1 MTAAGRS
8 PLEPLLETWEDPSV
22 APGEQ
27 TDAYL
32 TLTSRM
38 TGQEGKEVITE
49 IEKNLPRLYTVLKA
63 HISSQNSELSSA
75 ALQALGFCLY
85 NPKITSGLSEAN
97 IQELLLTLNGI
108 IKSSDKNVCTRAL
121 WVISK
126 QTFPTELV
134 SKMVSSIID
143 SLEVI
148 LSKGEVH
155 SAVVDF
161 EALNVIIRL
170 IEQTPVQMGEESVR
184 WAKLVIPLVV
194 HSAQKVHL
202 RGATALEMGMPL
214 LLQKQ
219 QEIALIT
226 EHLMT
231 TKLISELQKLFM
243 NKNETYVLK
252 LWPLFVKL
260 LGKTLHR
267 SGSFINSLLQ
277 LEELGFRSG
286 TPMIKKIAF
295 IAWKSLIDNFALN
308 PDILCSAKRLKLL
321 MQPLSS
327 IHVRTETLALTK
339 LEVWWY
345 LLMRLGPQL
354 PGNFEQVCVPL
365 IQSTISVDSIA
376 SPQGSSSRGSTSPG
390 LSPLTPGHKGASYP
404 ATPRMNQSSNIGG
417 MASIPSIQLLGLEM
431 MLHFLL
437 GPEVLNFAKQ
447 HKLVLSL
454 EPLEHPLISS
464 PSFFSKHANVLI
476 TAVHDSFVAVGRD
489 ASDAVVSAIWKEL
502 ISLVKSVTESG
513 NKKERSGSEV
523 LTLLLKSL
531 ENIVKSEVFP
541 VSKTLVL
548 MEITVKGLPQKVLG
562 SPAYQV
568 ANMDILNGTPALFL
582 IQLIFNNNLLECGV
596 ADEKFFLNLETLV
609 GCVLSGPTS
618 PLAFS
623 DSVLSVINQNA
634 KQLANKEHL
643 WRMWSIIVTPL
654 TDRIH
659 QTNEVNQ
666 GDALE
671 HNFSAIYGALTLPIN
686 HVFSAQ
692 TFPMATMKTLLKT
705 WSELYRAFACCAAL
719 VATAEENLC
728 CEELCSKILCSVED
742 ETLLD
747 LLFLDRISQIIIVMV
762 DCIDFSPYNI
772 KYQPKI
778 KSPQRS
784 SDWSRKKK
792 EPLGKLASLFKLI
805 VRVIHSFH
813 TLTFK
818 ETYSDTL
825 LTIGNSVIS
834 MLSSIFGHISLPS
847 MIREIFATFTR
858 PLALLYENAKLD
870 EVPKVYNSLNNKL
883 EKLLGEIIAC
893 LQYNYPGAYD
903 SELLGQLSPLL
914 CIVFLHKNKQI
925 RKQSALLWNATFAKA
940 TALVYPEELKP
951 ILRQA
956 KQKILLL
963 LPGLENVEMMDE
975 SSGPYS
981 DATENSQLNVKISG
995 MERKSSGKRDSFL
1008 TQTKDKKE
1016 NMKLST
1022 KLKVGSS
1029 SPKLKS
1035 GNKLLEEEKSTDFVF
1050 IPPQGKEGKARILTE
1065 HQKEVLKT
1073 KRCDIPALY
1082 NNLDV
1087 SQDTLFSAQFS
1098 QEESMESLTLTEKPK
1113 EDAKIIKEEQME
1125 SAIFISQ
1132 DAMENCGVDEHP
1144 GKASLPNDSGSVAE
1158 TNSETLSAG
1167 IDATKNMLISSKIMS
1182 AEYSSG
1188 TETSLV
1194 VSNSSVSN
1202 ATVSGTPSQ
1211 PTSRRQTFITLEK
1224 YDGSEN
1230 RPFSPSPLNSMSS
1243 TVTVRNNQ
1251 ENTAKTDM
1259 LPKARKREVT
1269 HSKSDS
1275 EKLVNGGKK
1284 SGRRWSKVEQSTN
1297 KKSKPS
1303 LRSEQEEHALENN
1316 PPDLLSQTECLSKHD
1331 HPSGATLEHE
1341 DKNPKP
1347 TVENASLEDSA
1358 TEEKNV
1364 SINTES
1370 KENTPPVT
1378 APADQIVNEE
1388 SQSVVAPN
1396 PKILRRSSRRRPEMV
1411 ESSND
1416 SQDKDNGQPKKER
1429 RKEEEKTVAKSP
1441 LHIKDDK
1448 LPKQKLSAESSLQ
1461 ENVTEKGNSLH
1472 EKTLEESSANAE
1484 IDQNKRKPDHENINS
1499 EGGST
1504 QDNVDKSSEKPLRG
1518 RTRYQTRRAS
1528 QGLLSELSEPDS
1540 SESKE
1545 EVSRKKRSG
1554 KWKNKSSDSVDIEEQ
1569 EDKMVE
1575 EECIKTAHEI
1585 HDGQAVP
1592 EAHVDAV
1599 AQICEESANR
1609 VILQESAG
1617 SSDSLQVTDTPVAGE
1632 DTSKTSKCVDNSFA
1646 SPPVPESNLRTRNAT
1661 KRLYKRDTDSSLGE
1675 CSKMETADISVPSEK
1690 WAQAVE
1696 CQHKRSRRVRRS
1708 KSCDCCGEKSQS
1720 QEKSF
1725 TGLKNTESFAIKSM
1739 ETKTTQMQAPEAT
1752 PATCEANEHAKTKLA
1767 DEHPS
1772 MNFHVGLEENGA
1784 AGDLVKSETGLAED
1798 RKKVPSEIGNT
1809 KEKSHD
1815 TDSSEIVS
1823 EIQEPSNE
1831 KFTAEDPCLCDSKD
1845 ISQISS
1851 LDNKVESPDAVLKRE
1866 SDIGDVGKACKVI
1879 TGSSS
1884 EGGEAMELDGGNDS
1898 LGAAFSEKSAH
1909 MDIPVDVA
1917 AEEDNKKDEFEAVT
1931 AEVNAEGAATEGFN
1945 SALSLCDHATPV
1957 SKSVESEHSARVDL
1971 EDGVQFDSARADLED
1986 GVQSG
1991 STRADL
1997 EDGVQSD
2004 STRADLE
2011 DGVQSDS
2018 TRADPEIGVQSDS
2031 TKADLEDGVQSGCAR
2046 ADLEDGVQS
2055 GSTRADLEDGVQS
2068 DSTRVDLEHGVQS
2081 DSTRVD
2087 LEHGVQSDCGSCEEM
2102 NTETESSKAAVVA
2115 QLKMEVGD
2123 TGEEDRG
2130 MIVSTSVSEET
2141 PGGRRG
2147 VKTESFVCDTLEMS
2161 SEEGTVCYKTE
2172 TNIELKLDE
2181 TKLSDNQNVVDNNVL
2196 QEVCLTSEKVEELPQ
2211 SLTSEVTSELV
2222 AESSNASPEKLR
2234 ELDPSLGSAN
2244 ESPSGMQA
2252 RCVWSPLASPS
2263 TSILKRGLK
2272 RAHED
2277 EISSPVN
2284 KVRRVSFADPI
2295 YQAGLA
2301 DDIDRRCSVVR
2312 SHSSNSSPII
2322 KSVKT
2327 SPTSHSKHNT
2337 TSAKGFLSPGSQSS
2351 KFKSSKK
2358 CLIAEMAKESMLSPT
2373 TESVYPALVN
2383 CAASVDII
2391 LPQITSNMWARGLGQ
2406 LIRAKNIKTIG
2417 DLSTLTAS
2425 EIKTLPIRSPKVFNV
2440 KKALR
2445 VYHEQQ
2451 MKSRGLEEIPVF
2463 DISEKAVNG
2472 VESKPLSADEEKL
2485 ASDLIDPV
2493 TVDTPLSKNLVAQI
2507 SALALQLDSEDL
2519 YSYSGSQLFEMHEK
2533 LGTMANSIIR
2543 NLQSRWRS
2551 PVHENS

>member
-1 MTAAGRS
+1 MTAPGRS

-22 APGEQ
+22 SPGEQ

-38 TGQEGKEVITE
+38 TGEEGKEVIAE

-85 NPKITSGLSEAN
+85 NPRITSGLSEAN
-97 IQELLLTLNGI
+97 IQELLSTLNGI

-148 LSKGEVH
+148 LSKGEIH

-170 IEQTPVQMGEESVR
+170 IEQAPVQMGEESVR
-184 WAKLVIPLVV
+184 WARLVIPLVV

-308 PDILCSAKRLKLL
+308 PGTGFVYSWLSWNFIDQAGLELTEKHLPLPQIKDILCSAKRLKLL

-354 PGNFEQVCVPL
+354 PANFEQVCVPL

-390 LSPLTPGHKGASYP
+390 LSPLTPGHKGASPYG
-404 ATPRMNQSSNIGG
+404 TPRVTLSSNIGG
-417 MASIPSIQLLGLEM
+417 MAAIPSIQLLGLEM

-437 GPEVLNFAKQ
+437 GPEV
-447 HKLVLSL
+447 
-454 EPLEHPLISS
+454 PLEHPLISS
-464 PSFFSKHANVLI
+464 PSFFSKYAHTLI

-489 ASDAVVSAIWKEL
+489 ASGAGITDSTKHGYGFFVKVDAVVSAIWKEL

-513 NKKERSGSEV
+513 NRKERSGSEV

-562 SPAYQV
+562 SPAYQ
-568 ANMDILNGTPALFL
+568 GTPALFL
-582 IQLIFNNNLLECGV
+582 IQLIFNNNFLECGV
-596 ADEKFFLNLETLV
+596 EDEKFFLNLETLV
-609 GCVLSGPTS
+609 GSALSGPTS

-623 DSVLSVINQNA
+623 DSVLTMISQNA

-643 WRMWSIIVTPL
+643 WRMWSMIVTPL
-654 TDRIH
+654 TDVIH

-686 HVFSAQ
+686 SIFSAQ
-692 TFPMATMKTLLKT
+692 TFPMGTMKTLLKT
-705 WSELYRAFACCAAL
+705 WSELYRAFSRCSAL

-728 CEELCSKILCSVED
+728 CEELSSKIMCSLED
-742 ETLLD
+742 EALSD
-747 LLFLDRISQIIIVMV
+747 LLFLDRISHIIIVMV
-762 DCIDFSPYNI
+762 DCIDFSPYNM

-805 VRVIHSFH
+805 VKVIDSFH
-813 TLTFK
+813 TLSLK

-825 LTIGNSVIS
+825 LAVGNSIIS
-834 MLSSIFGHISLPS
+834 MLANVFGHISLPS

-858 PLALLYENAKLD
+858 PLALLYENSKLD
-870 EVPKVYNSLNNKL
+870 EVPKVYTCLNSKL
-883 EKLLGEIIAC
+883 EKLLGEIVAC
-893 LQYNYPGAYD
+893 LQFSYLGAYD

-914 CIVFLHKNKQI
+914 CIIFLHKNKQI
-925 RKQSALLWNATFAKA
+925 RKQSAVLWNATFAKA
-940 TALVYPEELKP
+940 TALVYPEELKEIVYGIENPWKKTRP

-956 KQKILLL
+956 KQKIMLL

-975 SSGPYS
+975 SIGPYS
-981 DATENSQLNVKISG
+981 DAEQTENSQINVKISG
-995 MERKSSGKRDSFL
+995 MERKSSGKRDSIL
-1008 TQTKDKKE
+1008 AHTKDKKE
-1016 NMKLST
+1016 NVKLSA
-1022 KLKVGSS
+1022 KLKLESS
-1029 SPKLKS
+1029 ASKIKS
-1035 GNKLLEEEKSTDFVF
+1035 GKLLEEEKSTDFVF
-1050 IPPQGKEGKARILTE
+1050 IPPEGKETKARILTE

-1082 NNLDV
+1082 NNLDA

-1098 QEESMESLTLTEKPK
+1098 QEESMESPTLTEKPK
-1113 EDAKIIKEEQME
+1113 EEAKMIKEEQTE
-1125 SAIFISQ
+1125 SAIFIPQ
-1132 DAMENCGVDEHP
+1132 DAPENSGIDEHP
-1144 GKASLPNDSGSVAE
+1144 EKASLPNYGGSVAE
-1158 TNSETLSAG
+1158 TNPEMLSSGFDAKKET
-1167 IDATKNMLISSKIMS
+1167 LISSKIMS
-1182 AEYSSG
+1182 AECSS
-1188 TETSLV
+1188 V
-1194 VSNSSVSN
+1194 VSSSSVSN
-1202 ATVSGTPSQ
+1202 ATFSGTPPQ

-1224 YDGSEN
+1224 FDGSET
-1230 RPFSPSPLNSMSS
+1230 RPFSPSPLNNLSS

-1251 ENTAKTDM
+1251 DNTTKTDTP
-1259 LPKARKREVT
+1259 PKARKREVT
-1269 HSKSDS
+1269 HSKPDS
-1275 EKLVNGGKK
+1275 EQLTNAGKK
-1284 SGRRWSKVEQSTN
+1284 SSRRWSKAEQSVN

-1303 LRSEQEEHALENN
+1303 LTSEQEEHPLENN
-1316 PPDLLSQTECLSKHD
+1316 APDLLSPTECMSEKHD
-1331 HPSGATLEHE
+1331 HPSEATLEHE
-1341 DKNPKP
+1341 DRAPKP
-1347 TVENASLEDSA
+1347 AVENASLEDSM
-1358 TEEKNV
+1358 TEEKSV
-1364 SINTES
+1364 GINTES
-1370 KENTPPVT
+1370 KANANSAVASTER
-1378 APADQIVNEE
+1378 IVNDE
-1388 SQSVVAPN
+1388 SQAAAAPN
-1396 PKILRRSSRRRPEMV
+1396 PKTLRRSSRRRSEV
-1411 ESSND
+1411 GESCSD
-1416 SQDKDNGQPKKER
+1416 SQDRESGQQKKER
-1429 RKEEEKTVAKSP
+1429 RKEEDKISKSL

-1448 LPKQKLSAESSLQ
+1448 LTKPKLTAEPPIQ
-1461 ENVTEKGNSLH
+1461 ENLTEKGNSLC
-1472 EKTLEESSANAE
+1472 ERTLGESGANAE
-1484 IDQNKRKPDHENINS
+1484 IDQNRRKPELENVSS
-1499 EGGST
+1499 EGGGTLDSI
-1504 QDNVDKSSEKPLRG
+1504 DKSSEKPLRG

-1528 QGLLSELSEPDS
+1528 QGLISGVENSESDS
-1540 SESKE
+1540 SEAKE

-1569 EDKMVE
+1569 EEKMVE
-1575 EECIKTAHEI
+1575 EEVMKTANQT

-1592 EAHVDAV
+1592 DVDIHAV
-1599 AQICEESANR
+1599 AQVCEKSTNNNR
-1609 VILQESAG
+1609 VILQDSSGSA
-1617 SSDSLQVTDTPVAGE
+1617 DSLQIPLTGE
-1632 DTSKTSKCVDNSFA
+1632 DKSKTSKCVDS
-1646 SPPVPESNLRTRNAT
+1646 SLVSLPMPESNLRTRNAS
-1661 KRLYKRDTDSSLGE
+1661 KRLYKRDADSSVGA
-1675 CSKMETADISVPSEK
+1675 SDISGSPEK
-1690 WAQAVE
+1690 CTQVVE

-1725 TGLKNTESFAIKSM
+1725 IGLKNTDSYATKSM
-1739 ETKTTQMQAPEAT
+1739 ETKKTDTQVPETAPE
-1752 PATCEANEHAKTKLA
+1752 PPKANEHAETKLVS
-1767 DEHPS
+1767 EQPIV
-1772 MNFHVGLEENGA
+1772 NFHLGLKDETSTTGNLIKSEAELEENSKNS
-1784 AGDLVKSETGLAED
+1784 L
-1798 RKKVPSEIGNT
+1798 PSEIVNM
-1809 KEKSHD
+1809 KEKTDD
-1815 TDSSEIVS
+1815 TDGSTAVC
-1823 EIQEPSNE
+1823 EIQEPCNE
-1831 KFTAEDPCLCDSKD
+1831 KYSAAEDPCFSDCRDSSQKYPSDNRVDCPEAILKRDLD
-1845 ISQISS
+1845 IS
-1851 LDNKVESPDAVLKRE
+1851 N
-1866 SDIGDVGKACKVI
+1866 VGKACKV
-1879 TGSSS
+1879 TAGSSL
-1884 EGGEAMELDGGNDS
+1884 EGVETMELNVKNDTC
-1898 LGAAFSEKSAH
+1898 GAADSEKKSTQ
-1909 MDIPVDVA
+1909 MDVSVDVVK
-1917 AEEDNKKDEFEAVT
+1917 EEDNKDECEAVT
-1931 AEVNAEGAATEGFN
+1931 TENAERGATEDFD
-1945 SALSLCDHATPV
+1945 SSMSLSDTTTPV
-1957 SKSVESEHSARVDL
+1957 SKD
-1971 EDGVQFDSARADLED
+1971 
-1986 GVQSG
+1986 VQSEQPAQ
-1991 STRADL
+1991 SEL
-1997 EDGVQSD
+1997 EGNSNESD
-2004 STRADLE
+2004 SGL
-2011 DGVQSDS
+2011 
-2018 TRADPEIGVQSDS
+2018 
-2031 TKADLEDGVQSGCAR
+2031 
-2046 ADLEDGVQS
+2046 
-2055 GSTRADLEDGVQS
+2055 
-2068 DSTRVDLEHGVQS
+2068 
-2081 DSTRVD
+2081 
-2087 LEHGVQSDCGSCEEM
+2087 CEEM
-2102 NTETESSKAAVVA
+2102 NNEMESYKTRMNTEIDSARVKD
-2115 QLKMEVGD
+2115 MD
-2123 TGEEDRG
+2123 
-2130 MIVSTSVSEET
+2130 MIVSTSKSEEALV
-2141 PGGRRG
+2141 GRLD
-2147 VKTESFVCDTLEMS
+2147 VNTESFASGIEMS
-2161 SEEGTVCYKTE
+2161 SGEGTVNSKTE
-2172 TNIELKLDE
+2172 TNIELNKLDE
-2181 TKLSDNQNVVDNNVL
+2181 AKLSGNKTAVGNDTV
-2196 QEVCLTSEKVEELPQ
+2196 QEVCSTSEKVEELPQ
-2211 SLTSEVTSELV
+2211 SLIPEVASELG
-2222 AESSNASPEKLR
+2222 AESSNASPEKL
-2234 ELDPSLGSAN
+2234 ELDPSFGSAS

-2272 RAHED
+2272 RSQED
-2277 EISSPVN
+2277 EISPVN

-2301 DDIDRRCSVVR
+2301 DDIDRRCSVAR

-2322 KSVKT
+2322 KSVKA
-2327 SPTSHSKHNT
+2327 SPTSHSKIT
-2337 TSAKGFLSPGSQSS
+2337 
-2351 KFKSSKK
+2351 
-2358 CLIAEMAKESMLSPT
+2358 EMAQESMLSP

-2451 MKSRGLEEIPVF
+2451 MKSRGLEEIPIF

-2472 VESKPLSADEEKL
+2472 VESKALSTDEERF

-2493 TVDTPLSKNLVAQI
+2493 TLDTPLSKNLVAQI

-2533 LGTMANSIIR
+2533 LGAMANSIIR
-2543 NLQSRWRS
+2543 NLQARWRS
-2551 PVHENS
+2551 TAQENS

>member
-1 MTAAGRS
+1 MTAAERS
-8 PLEPLLETWEDPSV
+8 PLEPLLETWEDPAAS
-22 APGEQ
+22 PGEH

-38 TGQEGKEVITE
+38 TGEKGKEVITE

-63 HISSQNSELSSA
+63 HISSQNAELSSA

-85 NPKITSGLSEAN
+85 NPKVTSGLSEAN

-108 IKSSDKNVCTRAL
+108 IKNSDKNVCTRAL

-126 QTFPTELV
+126 QTFPAELI

-148 LSKGEVH
+148 LSKGENH

-170 IEQTPVQMGEESVR
+170 IEQAPIQMGEESVR

-202 RGATALEMGMPL
+202 RGATVLEMGMPL

-219 QEIALIT
+219 QEIAMIA
-226 EHLMT
+226 EHLMS

-243 NKNETYVLK
+243 SKNETYVLK

-260 LGKTLHR
+260 LGKNLHR

-354 PGNFEQVCVPL
+354 PANFEQVCVPL

-376 SPQGSSSRGSTSPG
+376 SPQGSTSRGSTSPG
-390 LSPLTPGHKGASYP
+390 LSPLTPGHKGASPYGVP
-404 ATPRMNQSSNIGG
+404 ATPRVNMNSYTGG
-417 MASIPSIQLLGLEM
+417 MATIPSIQLLGLEM

-437 GPEVLNFAKQ
+437 GPEVLSFAKQ
-447 HKLVLSL
+447 NKLVLSL

-464 PSFFSKHANVLI
+464 PSFFSKHAHTLI

-513 NKKERSGSEV
+513 NRKERSGSEV
-523 LTLLLKSL
+523 LTLVLKSL
-531 ENIVKSEVFP
+531 ESIVNSEVFP

-562 SPAYQV
+562 SPAYQ
-568 ANMDILNGTPALFL
+568 GTPALFL
-582 IQLIFNNNLLECGV
+582 IQLIFNNSLLECGV

-623 DSVLSVINQNA
+623 DSVLTVINQNA
-634 KQLANKEHL
+634 KQLSNKEHL

-654 TDRIH
+654 TDVIH
-659 QTNEVNQ
+659 RTNEVNQ

-671 HNFSAIYGALTLPIN
+671 HNFSAIYGALTLPVN
-686 HVFSAQ
+686 HIFSAQ

-705 WSELYRAFACCAAL
+705 WSELYRAFARCAAL

-728 CEELCSKILCSVED
+728 CEELSSKIMCNLED
-742 ETLLD
+742 ESLSD
-747 LLFLDRISQIIIVMV
+747 LLFLDRICHIIIVMV

-792 EPLGKLASLFKLI
+792 EPLGKLTSLFKLI
-805 VRVIHSFH
+805 VRVINSFH
-813 TLTFK
+813 TLSLK
-818 ETYSDTL
+818 ETHSDTL
-825 LTIGNSVIS
+825 LAIGNSIIS
-834 MLSSIFGHISLPS
+834 MLSNIFGHISLPS
-847 MIREIFATFTR
+847 MIREIFSIFTR
-858 PLALLYENAKLD
+858 PLALLYENSKLD
-870 EVPKVYNSLNNKL
+870 EVPKVYNSLNHKL
-883 EKLLGEIIAC
+883 EKLLGEIVAC
-893 LQYNYPGAYD
+893 LQLNYPGSYD

-925 RKQSALLWNATFAKA
+925 RKQSAMLWNATFAKA

-963 LPGLENVEMMDE
+963 LPGLESVEMMDE

-995 MERKSSGKRDSFL
+995 MERKSSGKRDSIL
-1008 TQTKDKKE
+1008 AHTKDKKE
-1016 NMKLST
+1016 NVKLSA
-1022 KLKVGSS
+1022 KLKLESS
-1029 SPKLKS
+1029 SPKIKS
-1035 GNKLLEEEKSTDFVF
+1035 GKLLEEEKSTDFVF
-1050 IPPQGKEGKARILTE
+1050 IPPEGKEAKARILTE

-1113 EDAKIIKEEQME
+1113 EDAKIIKEEKME
-1125 SAIFISQ
+1125 NAIFINQ
-1132 DAMENCGVDEHP
+1132 DAPENCGMDKHSK
-1144 GKASLPNDSGSVAE
+1144 KASLPNDYGSVAE
-1158 TNSETLSAG
+1158 TNPEALNTG
-1167 IDATKNMLISSKIMS
+1167 FDARKDMLISSKMS
-1182 AEYSSG
+1182 TECSSS
-1188 TETSLV
+1188 TETSLP
-1194 VSNSSVSN
+1194 VSSSSASN
-1202 ATVSGTPSQ
+1202 ATVSGTSPQ

-1224 YDGSEN
+1224 FDGSEN
-1230 RPFSPSPLNSMSS
+1230 RPFSPSPLNNMSS

-1251 ENTAKTDM
+1251 ENTTKTD
-1259 LPKARKREVT
+1259 LPPKARKREVT
-1269 HSKSDS
+1269 NSKSDS

-1284 SGRRWSKVEQSTN
+1284 SGRRWNKAEQSVN

-1303 LRSEQEEHALENN
+1303 LRSDQEEHSLENS
-1316 PPDLLSQTECLSKHD
+1316 PTDLLSQAEHVSENYEQ
-1331 HPSGATLEHE
+1331 PSEITPEHE
-1341 DKNPKP
+1341 DRDSKP
-1347 TVENASLEDSA
+1347 TVESASLEDST
-1358 TEEKNV
+1358 TEEKNIG
-1364 SINTES
+1364 INMES
-1370 KENTPPVT
+1370 KENTLPV
-1378 APADQIVNEE
+1378 AAAAAHQIVSEDN
-1388 SQSVVAPN
+1388 QAAVAPN
-1396 PKILRRSSRRRPEMV
+1396 LKTLRRSSRRRSEVV
-1411 ESSND
+1411 ESFTD
-1416 SQDKDNGQPKKER
+1416 SQDKENGQQKKDR
-1429 RKEEEKTVAKSP
+1429 RKEEEKPVSKSL

-1448 LPKQKLSAESSLQ
+1448 LPKQKVIAETSVQ
-1461 ENVTEKGNSLH
+1461 ENLTENSLH
-1472 EKTLEESSANAE
+1472 EKMLGEPTGNTE
-1484 IDQNKRKPDHENINS
+1484 IDQKKRKPDLENVSS

-1504 QDNVDKSSEKPLRG
+1504 QDNISKSSEKPLRG

-1528 QGLLSELSEPDS
+1528 RGLISSVENSESDS
-1540 SESKE
+1540 SEAKE
-1545 EVSRKKRSG
+1545 EVSKKKRSG
-1554 KWKNKSSDSVDIEEQ
+1554 KWKNKSNDSVDIEEQ
-1569 EDKMVE
+1569 EKLVE
-1575 EECIKTAHEI
+1575 DECIKTASQT
-1585 HDGQAVP
+1585 HDGQPVP
-1592 EAHVDAV
+1592 EVDTDAMT
-1599 AQICEESANR
+1599 QICEKSTNDNR
-1609 VILQESAG
+1609 VILQDSG
-1617 SSDSLQVTDTPVAGE
+1617 SSDSLQVSDMPVTGE
-1632 DTSKTSKCVDNSFA
+1632 DKSKTSKCVDSSF
-1646 SPPVPESNLRTRNAT
+1646 SSLPVPETNLRTRNAS
-1661 KRLYKRDTDSSLGE
+1661 KRLHKRDADSNVRE
-1675 CSKMETADISVPSEK
+1675 CLKTGTPDISVSPEK
-1690 WAQAVE
+1690 CSQGVE

-1708 KSCDCCGEKSQS
+1708 KSCDCCGGKSL
-1720 QEKSF
+1720 ERSF
-1725 TGLKNTESFAIKSM
+1725 TGIKNTENSAINTT
-1739 ETKTTQMQAPEAT
+1739 ETNKTDMQAPET
-1752 PATCEANEHAKTKLA
+1752 VSETCEASEHAEPKLV
-1767 DEHPS
+1767 DVQPIV
-1772 MNFHVGLEENGA
+1772 NFHLGLKEENDATDDLIKCETELEEESQNS
-1784 AGDLVKSETGLAED
+1784 L
-1798 RKKVPSEIGNT
+1798 PSEVVNM
-1809 KEKSHD
+1809 KETYD
-1815 TDSSEIVS
+1815 AVTSEAVS
-1823 EIQEPSNE
+1823 KIQEPCNE
-1831 KFTAEDPCLCDSKD
+1831 KYSAAEEPCLGDSKD
-1845 ISQISS
+1845 ISQKY
-1851 LDNKVESPDAVLKRE
+1851 LVDNKVEGPESVLKRE
-1866 SDIGDVGKACKVI
+1866 SDISDVGRVCKV
-1879 TGSSS
+1879 TPGSSPERVES
-1884 EGGEAMELDGGNDS
+1884 MELDVGNDTFGDAIS
-1898 LGAAFSEKSAH
+1898 EEKSTQ
-1909 MDIPVDVA
+1909 MDISVDVST
-1917 AEEDNKKDEFEAVT
+1917 EEDNKKDEFEAVT
-1931 AEVNAEGAATEGFN
+1931 SEVNAERLATEDSN
-1945 SALSLCDHATPV
+1945 SGMGHPDNTIFV
-1957 SKSVESEHSARVDL
+1957 SKNVQTEHPASGELEGNGNESDSESCEELNKDMESDRAGIVAQVKT
-1971 EDGVQFDSARADLED
+1971 EIDSAREKDRDMIA
-1986 GVQSG
+1986 
-1991 STRADL
+1991 STSKSEEAPIRRQDVNT
-1997 EDGVQSD
+1997 ENFVSD
-2004 STRADLE
+2004 T
-2011 DGVQSDS
+2011 V
-2018 TRADPEIGVQSDS
+2018 
-2031 TKADLEDGVQSGCAR
+2031 
-2046 ADLEDGVQS
+2046 
-2055 GSTRADLEDGVQS
+2055 
-2068 DSTRVDLEHGVQS
+2068 
-2081 DSTRVD
+2081 
-2087 LEHGVQSDCGSCEEM
+2087 EM
-2102 NTETESSKAAVVA
+2102 N
-2115 QLKMEVGD
+2115 M
-2123 TGEEDRG
+2123 
-2130 MIVSTSVSEET
+2130 
-2141 PGGRRG
+2141 
-2147 VKTESFVCDTLEMS
+2147 
-2161 SEEGTVCYKTE
+2161 EEGTVDYKTE
-2172 TNIELKLDE
+2172 ANIGFE
-2181 TKLSDNQNVVDNNVL
+2181 TKCGSQTAVGNDAL
-2196 QEVCLTSEKVEELPQ
+2196 QEVCLPSEKAEELPQ
-2211 SLTSEVTSELV
+2211 SLIPEVASELV
-2222 AESSNASPEKLR
+2222 AESNNASPEKLR
-2234 ELDPSLGSAN
+2234 ELDSSFGSAN

-2272 RAHED
+2272 RSQEE

-2337 TSAKGFLSPGSQSS
+2337 TTTKGFLSPGSQSS

-2358 CLIAEMAKESMLSPT
+2358 CLITEMAKESMLSP

-2472 VESKPLSADEEKL
+2472 AESKTLSTDEERL

-2493 TVDTPLSKNLVAQI
+2493 TLDNPLSKNLVAQI

-2551 PVHENS
+2551 CP

>member
-22 APGEQ
+22 SPGEQ

-63 HISSQNSELSSA
+63 HISSQNAELSSA

-148 LSKGEVH
+148 LSKGEAH

-243 NKNETYVLK
+243 SKNETYVLK

-365 IQSTISVDSIA
+365 IQSTISVDSVA
-376 SPQGSSSRGSTSPG
+376 SPQGSSSRGSASPV

-634 KQLANKEHL
+634 KHLANKEHL

-705 WSELYRAFACCAAL
+705 WSELYRAFARCAAL

-742 ETLLD
+742 EILSD
-747 LLFLDRISQIIIVMV
+747 LLFLDRISQVINVMV

-813 TLTFK
+813 TLSIK

-834 MLSSIFGHISLPS
+834 MLSNIFGHISLPS

-858 PLALLYENAKLD
+858 PLALLYENSKLD

-1008 TQTKDKKE
+1008 AQTKDKKE

-1022 KLKVGSS
+1022 KLKVES

-1087 SQDTLFSAQFS
+1087 SQDTLFSQFS

-1132 DAMENCGVDEHP
+1132 DAMEHCGVDEHP
-1144 GKASLPNDSGSVAE
+1144 EKASLPDDSGSVAE

-1188 TETSLV
+1188 TESSLV

-1251 ENTAKTDM
+1251 ENTTKTDM

-1316 PPDLLSQTECLSKHD
+1316 PPDLLSQTECLSNHD

-1341 DKNPKP
+1341 DRNPKP
-1347 TVENASLEDSA
+1347 TVENASLEDST

-1364 SINTES
+1364 GINMES
-1370 KENTPPVT
+1370 KENTPPVA

-1388 SQSVVAPN
+1388 SQAVVAPN
-1396 PKILRRSSRRRPEMV
+1396 PKTLRRSSRRRPEIV

-1416 SQDKDNGQPKKER
+1416 SQDKDNGQQKKER

-1448 LPKQKLSAESSLQ
+1448 LPKQKLTAESSIQ
-1461 ENVTEKGNSLH
+1461 ENLTEKGNSLH
-1472 EKTLEESSANAE
+1472 EKTLEEPSANAE
-1484 IDQNKRKPDHENINS
+1484 IDQNKRKPDHENISS

-1504 QDNVDKSSEKPLRG
+1504 QDNVDRSSEKPLRG

-1528 QGLLSELSEPDS
+1528 QGLLSELSEPDT

-1569 EDKMVE
+1569 EEKMVE

-1599 AQICEESANR
+1599 AQICEESTNR

-1617 SSDSLQVTDTPVAGE
+1617 SSDSLQVTNTPVTGE
-1632 DTSKTSKCVDNSFA
+1632 DTSKTSRGVDNSFA

-1661 KRLYKRDTDSSLGE
+1661 KRLYKRDTDSSVGE

-1725 TGLKNTESFAIKSM
+1725 IGLKNTESCAIQSM
-1739 ETKTTQMQAPEAT
+1739 ETKTADMQAPEAT
-1752 PATCEANEHAKTKLA
+1752 PETGEANEHAETKLV
-1767 DEHPS
+1767 DEHAS
-1772 MNFHVGLEENGA
+1772 MNFHLGLKEENGA
-1784 AGDLVKSETGLAED
+1784 PGDLVKSETGLEED
-1798 RKKVPSEIGNT
+1798 RKKVVPSEIGNMN
-1809 KEKSHD
+1809 EKSQD
-1815 TDSSEIVS
+1815 TDSGEIVS

-1831 KFTAEDPCLCDSKD
+1831 KFTAEDPCLRDSKD
-1845 ISQISS
+1845 ISQRS
-1851 LDNKVESPDAVLKRE
+1851 LDNKVESPDTVLKRE

-1898 LGAAFSEKSAH
+1898 LGAAFSKKSTH
-1909 MDIPVDVA
+1909 VDIPVDVT

-1931 AEVNAEGAATEGFN
+1931 AEVNAKGAATEGFN

-1957 SKSVESEHSARVDL
+1957 SKNVESEHSARADL
-1971 EDGVQFDSARADLED
+1971 EDGVRSDSARADLED
-1986 GVQSG
+1986 GVRSDSARADLEDG
-1991 STRADL
+1991 VRSDSARADL

-2018 TRADPEIGVQSDS
+2018 TRADLEDGVQSDS
-2031 TKADLEDGVQSGCAR
+2031 ESADLEDGVRSDTAR
-2046 ADLEDGVQS
+2046 ADLEDGVRS
-2055 GSTRADLEDGVQS
+2055 DSARADLED
-2068 DSTRVDLEHGVQS
+2068 
-2081 DSTRVD
+2081 
-2087 LEHGVQSDCGSCEEM
+2087 GVQSDCGSCEEM

-2115 QLKMEVGD
+2115 QLKMEVDD
-2123 TGEEDRG
+2123 TGEEERG
-2130 MIVSTSVSEET
+2130 TIISTSTSEET
-2141 PGGRRG
+2141 PGGRLG

-2181 TKLSDNQNVVDNNVL
+2181 TKLSDNQNVVNNVL

-2211 SLTSEVTSELV
+2211 SLTSEVVSELV

-2327 SPTSHSKHNT
+2327 SPTSHSKIT
-2337 TSAKGFLSPGSQSS
+2337 
-2351 KFKSSKK
+2351 
-2358 CLIAEMAKESMLSPT
+2358 EMAKESMLSPT

-2472 VESKPLSADEEKL
+2472 VESKPLSTDEERL

>member
-8 PLEPLLETWEDPSV
+8 PLEPLLETWEDPS
-22 APGEQ
+22 ASPGEQ

-38 TGQEGKEVITE
+38 TGQEGKEVIAE

-97 IQELLLTLNGI
+97 IQQLLVTLNGI

-121 WVISK
+121 WVLSK
-126 QTFPTELV
+126 QTFPTEAI

-143 SLEVI
+143 SLELL
-148 LSKGEVH
+148 LSKGEIQ

-170 IEQTPVQMGEESVR
+170 IEQAPVQMGEESVR

-243 NKNETYVLK
+243 SKNETYVLK

-345 LLMRLGPQL
+345 LLIRLGPQL

-390 LSPLTPGHKGASYP
+390 LSPLTPGHKVP
-404 ATPRMNQSSNIGG
+404 ATPRMNPSSNIGG

-464 PSFFSKHANVLI
+464 PSFFSKHAHTLI
-476 TAVHDSFVAVGRD
+476 TAVHDSFVAVGKD

-513 NKKERSGSEV
+513 NRKERSGSEV

-548 MEITVKGLPQKVLG
+548 MEITVKELPQKVLG

-582 IQLIFNNNLLECGV
+582 IQLIFNNNILECGV

-654 TDRIH
+654 TDVIH

-686 HVFSAQ
+686 HIFSAQ

-705 WSELYRAFACCAAL
+705 WSELYRAFARCAAL

-728 CEELCSKILCSVED
+728 CEELSSKILCSVED
-742 ETLLD
+742 EVLSD

-762 DCIDFSPYNI
+762 DCIDFSPYNV

-784 SDWSRKKK
+784 SEWSRKKK

-805 VRVIHSFH
+805 VRLIHSFH
-813 TLTFK
+813 TLSFK

-825 LTIGNSVIS
+825 VNIVNSVIS
-834 MLSSIFGHISLPS
+834 MLSNIFGHISLPS

-858 PLALLYENAKLD
+858 PLALLYENSKLD
-870 EVPKVYNSLNNKL
+870 EVPKVYSSLNNKL
-883 EKLLGEIIAC
+883 EKLLGEIVAC
-893 LQYNYPGAYD
+893 LQHNYPGAYD

-914 CIVFLHKNKQI
+914 CIIFLHKNKQI
-925 RKQSALLWNATFAKA
+925 RKQSALLWNTTFAKA
-940 TALVYPEELKP
+940 TTLVYPEELKP
-951 ILRQA
+951 VLREA
-956 KQKILLL
+956 KQKVLLL

-975 SSGPYS
+975 CSGPYS

-1008 TQTKDKKE
+1008 AQTKDKKE
-1016 NMKLST
+1016 NTKLSA
-1022 KLKVGSS
+1022 KLKLESS
-1029 SPKLKS
+1029 SPKLRS
-1035 GNKLLEEEKSTDFVF
+1035 NKLLEEEKSTDFVF
-1050 IPPQGKEGKARILTE
+1050 IPPEEKEAKARILTE

-1098 QEESMESLTLTEKPK
+1098 QEESMESHTLTEKPK
-1113 EDAKIIKEEQME
+1113 EDARVIKEEQME
-1125 SAIFISQ
+1125 SAVFISQ
-1132 DAMENCGVDEHP
+1132 DAVENSGMDVHP
-1144 GKASLPNDSGSVAE
+1144 EKAYLPNDSCSVAG
-1158 TNSETLSAG
+1158 TNSEALGPDS
-1167 IDATKNMLISSKIMS
+1167 DATKNMLISSKIVS
-1182 AEYSSG
+1182 AECSSI
-1188 TETSLV
+1188 ESSLV
-1194 VSNSSVSN
+1194 VSSSSVSN
-1202 ATVSGTPSQ
+1202 ATVSGTPPQ
-1211 PTSRRQTFITLEK
+1211 PVSRRQTFITLEK
-1224 YDGSEN
+1224 FDGSEN
-1230 RPFSPSPLNSMSS
+1230 RPFSPSPLNNMSS

-1251 ENTAKTDM
+1251 ENTTKTDM
-1259 LPKARKREVT
+1259 PPKTRKREMT

-1284 SGRRWSKVEQSTN
+1284 SGRRGGKVEQLTN
-1297 KKSKPS
+1297 KTSKPS
-1303 LRSEQEEHALENN
+1303 VRSGQEEERVLENN
-1316 PPDLLSQTECLSKHD
+1316 PPDLLSQAECVSDNHN

-1341 DKNPKP
+1341 DRNSKP
-1347 TVENASLEDSA
+1347 AVENASLETS
-1358 TEEKNV
+1358 TEEKNIG
-1364 SINTES
+1364 INMGS
-1370 KENTPPVT
+1370 KENKLPVP
-1378 APADQIVNEE
+1378 APADQIVNEDN
-1388 SQSVVAPN
+1388 QTVVAPN
-1396 PKILRRSSRRRPEMV
+1396 PKTLRRSSRRRSEIV
-1411 ESSND
+1411 ESSTD
-1416 SQDKDNGQPKKER
+1416 SQDKDNIQQKKER
-1429 RKEEEKTVAKSP
+1429 RKEEEKTILKSP
-1441 LHIKDDK
+1441 LHTKDDK
-1448 LPKQKLSAESSLQ
+1448 LPKQKLTAESLTQ
-1461 ENVTEKGNSLH
+1461 ENLTEKGNGLH
-1472 EKTLEESSANAE
+1472 DKTLEEPIGNAE
-1484 IDQNKRKPDHENINS
+1484 ADQNKRKPNQENISS
-1499 EGGST
+1499 EGGGT
-1504 QDNVDKSSEKPLRG
+1504 QDSVDKSSEKPLRG

-1528 QGLLSELSEPDS
+1528 QGLLSSVENSESDS
-1540 SESKE
+1540 SEAKE

-1554 KWKNKSSDSVDIEEQ
+1554 KWKNKSSDSVDTEEQ
-1569 EDKMVE
+1569 EEKVVK
-1575 EECIKTAHEI
+1575 EECVKTADETHE
-1585 HDGQAVP
+1585 
-1592 EAHVDAV
+1592 VDSETA
-1599 AQICEESANR
+1599 AQVLEENTKR
-1609 VILQESAG
+1609 VILQESVG
-1617 SSDSLQVTDTPVAGE
+1617 SSDSLQVTD
-1632 DTSKTSKCVDNSFA
+1632 DTSKTSKCVDNSLA
-1646 SPPVPESNLRTRNAT
+1646 VTPVPESNLRTRNAV
-1661 KRLYKRDTDSSLGE
+1661 KRLHKRETDSSVGD
-1675 CSKMETADISVPSEK
+1675 CSKMETSDISVPSEK
-1690 WAQAVE
+1690 WSQAVE

-1708 KSCDCCGEKSQS
+1708 KGCDCCGEKSQY

-1725 TGLKNTESFAIKSM
+1725 IGLKNTESCALKST
-1739 ETKTTQMQAPEAT
+1739 ETKTTDAQVPETT
-1752 PATCEANEHAKTKLA
+1752 PETCEADELVETKLV

-1772 MNFHVGLEENGA
+1772 MSFHLGLKEENGTTS
-1784 AGDLVKSETGLAED
+1784 DLIRSETGLEED
-1798 RKKVPSEIGNT
+1798 RKNLPSEIV
-1809 KEKSHD
+1809 KENPHD
-1815 TDSSEIVS
+1815 RDSSETVY
-1823 EIQEPSNE
+1823 EIQKSCNE
-1831 KFTAEDPCLCDSKD
+1831 KFNAEDECLSDSKD
-1845 ISQISS
+1845 ISEKYSV
-1851 LDNKVESPDAVLKRE
+1851 DNKVESSEAILKRE
-1866 SDIGDVGKACKVI
+1866 FDVSDLGRVSKVI
-1879 TGSSS
+1879 AGSSS
-1884 EGGEAMELDGGNDS
+1884 EGVEAMELDVGNDTFE
-1898 LGAAFSEKSAH
+1898 AAVSEKSAQ
-1909 MDIPVDVA
+1909 MDISVDMA
-1917 AEEDNKKDEFEAVT
+1917 PEEDNKKDEFDTVT
-1931 AEVNAEGAATEGFN
+1931 TEINAEETAPEDFN
-1945 SALSLCDHATPV
+1945 SGMSLPDNVTPLSKKT
-1957 SKSVESEHSARVDL
+1957 
-1971 EDGVQFDSARADLED
+1971 VQTERP
-1986 GVQSG
+1986 
-1991 STRADL
+1991 TRAEL
-1997 EDGVQSD
+1997 EGDSVKSD
-2004 STRADLE
+2004 S
-2011 DGVQSDS
+2011 
-2018 TRADPEIGVQSDS
+2018 
-2031 TKADLEDGVQSGCAR
+2031 
-2046 ADLEDGVQS
+2046 
-2055 GSTRADLEDGVQS
+2055 
-2068 DSTRVDLEHGVQS
+2068 
-2081 DSTRVD
+2081 
-2087 LEHGVQSDCGSCEEM
+2087 GSCEETNKEM
-2102 NTETESSKAAVVA
+2102 ENYKAPVIA
-2115 QLKMEVGD
+2115 QLKTEVD
-2123 TGEEDRG
+2123 NTGEEDRDT
-2130 MIVSTSVSEET
+2130 IVSTPAPEEA
-2141 PGGRRG
+2141 PVGKPD
-2147 VKTESFVCDTLEMS
+2147 VKTESFVCDALDVS
-2161 SEEGTVCYKTE
+2161 AEEGTVYYKTE
-2172 TNIELKLDE
+2172 TKEHNQSDE
-2181 TKLSDNQNVVDNNVL
+2181 TKSDDSQTVMGSDIL
-2196 QEVCLTSEKVEELPQ
+2196 PEACLTSEKVEEFPQ
-2211 SLTSEVTSELV
+2211 SLTSEVTFELV
-2222 AESSNASPEKLR
+2222 AESNNASPEKL
-2234 ELDPSLGSAN
+2234 ELDPSLGSAT

-2272 RAHED
+2272 RSHED
-2277 EISSPVN
+2277 ELSSPVN

-2301 DDIDRRCSVVR
+2301 DDIDRRCSVAKP
-2312 SHSSNSSPII
+2312 HSSNSSPLV
-2322 KSVKT
+2322 KSAKT
-2327 SPTSHSKHNT
+2327 SPTSHSKIT
-2337 TSAKGFLSPGSQSS
+2337 
-2351 KFKSSKK
+2351 
-2358 CLIAEMAKESMLSPT
+2358 EMAKEPMLSPT

-2463 DISEKAVNG
+2463 DISERAVNG
-2472 VESKPLSADEEKL
+2472 VESKPLSTDEERL
-2485 ASDLIDPV
+2485 ASDLVDPV
-2493 TVDTPLSKNLVAQI
+2493 TLDTPLSKNLVAQI

-2551 PVHENS
+2551 PAHENS

>member
-1 MTAAGRS
+1 MTAPGRS
-8 PLEPLLETWEDPSV
+8 PLQPLLETWEDPSV
-22 APGEQ
+22 PPGEQ

-38 TGQEGKEVITE
+38 TGEEGKEVIAE
-49 IEKNLPRLYTVLKA
+49 IEKNLSRLYTVLKV

-85 NPKITSGLSEAN
+85 NPRITSGLSEAN
-97 IQELLLTLNGI
+97 TQELLLTLNGI

-143 SLEVI
+143 SLEAI
-148 LSKGEVH
+148 LSKGEIH

-170 IEQTPVQMGEESVR
+170 IEQAPVQMGEESVR

-243 NKNETYVLK
+243 SKNETYVLK

-308 PDILCSAKRLKLL
+308 P
-321 MQPLSS
+321 
-327 IHVRTETLALTK
+327 VTT
-339 LEVWWY
+339 
-345 LLMRLGPQL
+345 
-354 PGNFEQVCVPL
+354 VCVPL

-376 SPQGSSSRGSTSPG
+376 SPQGNSSRGSASPG
-390 LSPLTPGHKGASYP
+390 LSPLTAGHKGASPYG
-404 ATPRMNQSSNIGG
+404 TPRGNLSSNTGG
-417 MASIPSIQLLGLEM
+417 MAAIPSIQLLGLEM

-437 GPEVLNFAKQ
+437 GPEVLSFAKQ
-447 HKLVLSL
+447 HKIVLSL

-464 PSFFSKHANVLI
+464 PSFFSKYAHTLI
-476 TAVHDSFVAVGRD
+476 TAVHDSFVSVGKD

-502 ISLVKSVTESG
+502 ISLVKSVTEAG
-513 NKKERSGSEV
+513 NRKERSGSEV

-541 VSKTLVL
+541 VSKTQVL

-582 IQLIFNNNLLECGV
+582 IQLIFNNNLLECV
-596 ADEKFFLNLETLV
+596 EDEKFFLNLETLV

-623 DSVLSVINQNA
+623 DSVLTVINENA
-634 KQLANKEHL
+634 KQLVNKEHL
-643 WRMWSIIVTPL
+643 WRMWSMIVTPL
-654 TDRIH
+654 TDVIH

-686 HVFSAQ
+686 HIFSAQ
-692 TFPMATMKTLLKT
+692 TFPTGTMKTVLKT
-705 WSELYRAFACCAAL
+705 WSELYRAFTRCAAL

-728 CEELCSKILCSVED
+728 CEELSSKIMCSLED
-742 ETLLD
+742 EALSD
-747 LLFLDRISQIIIVMV
+747 LIFLDRISHIIIVMV
-762 DCIDFSPYNI
+762 DCIDFSPYNM
-772 KYQPKI
+772 KYQPKT
-778 KSPQRS
+778 KSSQRS

-805 VRVIHSFH
+805 VRVIDSFH
-813 TLTFK
+813 TLSLK
-818 ETYSDTL
+818 ETFSDTL
-825 LTIGNSVIS
+825 LAIGNSIIS
-834 MLSSIFGHISLPS
+834 MLSNVFGHISLPS

-858 PLALLYENAKLD
+858 PLALLYENSKLD
-870 EVPKVYNSLNNKL
+870 EAPKVYTSLNNKL
-883 EKLLGEIIAC
+883 EKLLGEIVAC
-893 LQYNYPGAYD
+893 LQFSYLGAYD
-903 SELLGQLSPLL
+903 SELLEHLSPLL
-914 CIVFLHKNKQI
+914 CIIFLHKNKQI
-925 RKQSALLWNATFAKA
+925 RKQSALLWNATFAKT

-975 SSGPYS
+975 SSEPYS
-981 DATENSQLNVKISG
+981 ESTENSQLNVKISG
-995 MERKSSGKRDSFL
+995 MERKSSGKRDSIL
-1008 TQTKDKKE
+1008 AHTKDKKE
-1016 NMKLST
+1016 NVKLSA
-1022 KLKVGSS
+1022 KLKLESS
-1029 SPKLKS
+1029 SPKIKS
-1035 GNKLLEEEKSTDFVF
+1035 GKLLEEEKSTDFVF
-1050 IPPQGKEGKARILTE
+1050 IPPEGKETKTRVLTE

-1082 NNLDV
+1082 NNLDA
-1087 SQDTLFSAQFS
+1087 SQDTLFSAQCS

-1113 EDAKIIKEEQME
+1113 EDAKIIKEEQRE
-1125 SAIFISQ
+1125 SAIFIPQ
-1132 DAMENCGVDEHP
+1132 DAPGNCGIDEQP
-1144 GKASLPNDSGSVAE
+1144 EKASLPNCGGSVAE
-1158 TNSETLSAG
+1158 TNPEPLITG
-1167 IDATKNMLISSKIMS
+1167 FDARKEVLISSKIMS
-1182 AEYSSG
+1182 TEYSSS
-1188 TETSLV
+1188 TETSV
-1194 VSNSSVSN
+1194 VSSSSVSD
-1202 ATVSGTPSQ
+1202 ATFSGTPPQ

-1224 YDGSEN
+1224 FDGSET
-1230 RPFSPSPLNSMSS
+1230 RPFSPSPLNNMSS

-1251 ENTAKTDM
+1251 GNTTNTDTP
-1259 LPKARKREVT
+1259 PKARKREVMN
-1269 HSKSDS
+1269 SQSDS
-1275 EKLVNGGKK
+1275 ERLANAGKK
-1284 SGRRWSKVEQSTN
+1284 SSRRWSKAEQSVA

-1303 LRSEQEEHALENN
+1303 LTSEQEEHSSENN
-1316 PPDLLSQTECLSKHD
+1316 SPDLLSPTERVSENHD
-1331 HPSGATLEHE
+1331 HPFEATLEHE
-1341 DKNPKP
+1341 DGDPKP
-1347 TVENASLEDSA
+1347 AVENASLEDL
-1358 TEEKNV
+1358 TEERNV
-1364 SINTES
+1364 GINMES
-1370 KENTPPVT
+1370 KEST
-1378 APADQIVNEE
+1378 ASVVASTEQIVNED
-1388 SQSVVAPN
+1388 SQAAALATN
-1396 PKILRRSSRRRPEMV
+1396 PKTLRRSSRRRSEAADPCSDSQEK
-1411 ESSND
+1411 ESS
-1416 SQDKDNGQPKKER
+1416 QQKKER
-1429 RKEEEKTVAKSP
+1429 RKEEEKTISKSP

-1448 LPKQKLSAESSLQ
+1448 LPKQKLTAEPPIQ
-1461 ENVTEKGNSLH
+1461 ENLTEKGNTLH
-1472 EKTLEESSANAE
+1472 ERTPGEPSVSAE
-1484 IDQNKRKPDHENINS
+1484 IDQNKRKPDLENVSS
-1499 EGGST
+1499 EGGGT
-1504 QDNVDKSSEKPLRG
+1504 LDNIDKSSEKPLRG

-1528 QGLLSELSEPDS
+1528 QGLITGVENSESDS
-1540 SESKE
+1540 SEAKE

-1554 KWKNKSSDSVDIEEQ
+1554 KWKNKSSDSVDIEDQ
-1569 EDKMVE
+1569 EEKMAE
-1575 EECIKTAHEI
+1575 EEVMKTANQT
-1585 HDGQAVP
+1585 HDGQALP
-1592 EAHVDAV
+1592 DVDINTA
-1599 AQICEESANR
+1599 AQVSEKSTNK
-1609 VILQESAG
+1609 VILQDSSG
-1617 SSDSLQVTDTPVAGE
+1617 SVDSLQVPPTGE
-1632 DTSKTSKCVDNSFA
+1632 DKSKTSKCVDSSFV
-1646 SPPVPESNLRTRNAT
+1646 SLPVPESNLRTRNAS
-1661 KRLYKRDTDSSLGE
+1661 KRLYKRDTDSNVKVSDSSL
-1675 CSKMETADISVPSEK
+1675 SPEK
-1690 WAQAVE
+1690 FTQVVE

-1708 KSCDCCGEKSQS
+1708 KSCDCCGEKSQF

-1725 TGLKNTESFAIKSM
+1725 IGLKNSESYAIKSV
-1739 ETKTTQMQAPEAT
+1739 EKKKTDIQVPVTAPET
-1752 PATCEANEHAKTKLA
+1752 PEASDHAETKLA
-1767 DEHPS
+1767 GEQPIVNSHLGLKEENCTTGDSVKYEPE
-1772 MNFHVGLEENGA
+1772 LEEA
-1784 AGDLVKSETGLAED
+1784 SL
-1798 RKKVPSEIGNT
+1798 
-1809 KEKSHD
+1809 
-1815 TDSSEIVS
+1815 SSEIVTMKEKTHDIDARS
-1823 EIQEPSNE
+1823 EAVSEVQEPCSE
-1831 KFTAEDPCLCDSKD
+1831 KHSAAEDPCLSECKD
-1845 ISQISS
+1845 ISQNPLSENREFDIS
-1851 LDNKVESPDAVLKRE
+1851 
-1866 SDIGDVGKACKVI
+1866 DVGKVCKVI
-1879 TGSSS
+1879 AGSSP
-1884 EGGEAMELDGGNDS
+1884 EGVETVDLKDAFV
-1898 LGAAFSEKSAH
+1898 AAVSEKSPQ
-1909 MDIPVDVA
+1909 MDVSTIDVA
-1917 AEEDNKKDEFEAVT
+1917 TEGDNKEDECEAVT
-1931 AEVNAEGAATEGFN
+1931 AEVNAEGVATEDFN
-1945 SALSLCDHATPV
+1945 SSMGLSDTPTPV
-1957 SKSVESEHSARVDL
+1957 SKDVEIEHPASG
-1971 EDGVQFDSARADLED
+1971 EIEGDSNE
-1986 GVQSG
+1986 
-1991 STRADL
+1991 
-1997 EDGVQSD
+1997 SD
-2004 STRADLE
+2004 S
-2011 DGVQSDS
+2011 
-2018 TRADPEIGVQSDS
+2018 
-2031 TKADLEDGVQSGCAR
+2031 
-2046 ADLEDGVQS
+2046 
-2055 GSTRADLEDGVQS
+2055 
-2068 DSTRVDLEHGVQS
+2068 
-2081 DSTRVD
+2081 
-2087 LEHGVQSDCGSCEEM
+2087 GSCEEM
-2102 NTETESSKAAVVA
+2102 NKEMESQKAQMNTEIDNARVKEMDMIASTSKSEEALIGRLDINTESLVSDIEMGA
-2115 QLKMEVGD
+2115 
-2123 TGEEDRG
+2123 GER
-2130 MIVSTSVSEET
+2130 
-2141 PGGRRG
+2141 
-2147 VKTESFVCDTLEMS
+2147 
-2161 SEEGTVCYKTE
+2161 TVNCKTE
-2172 TNIELKLDE
+2172 TSIELNKLDE
-2181 TKLSDNQNVVDNNVL
+2181 AKLSDNETAVGNDTL
-2196 QEVCLTSEKVEELPQ
+2196 QEICFTSEKTEELPQ
-2211 SLTSEVTSELV
+2211 SLIPQVASELA
-2222 AESSNASPEKLR
+2222 AESNTASPEKL
-2234 ELDPSLGSAN
+2234 ELDPFGSVS

-2272 RAHED
+2272 RTQED
-2277 EISSPVN
+2277 EISPVN

-2312 SHSSNSSPII
+2312 PHSSNSSPII

-2358 CLIAEMAKESMLSPT
+2358 CLITEMAQEPMLSP

-2451 MKSRGLEEIPVF
+2451 MKSRGLEEIPIF

-2472 VESKPLSADEEKL
+2472 VESKTVSTDEERF

-2493 TVDTPLSKNLVAQI
+2493 TLDPPLSKNLVAQI

-2551 PVHENS
+2551 PAHENS

>member
-1 MTAAGRS
+1 MTAPGRS

-22 APGEQ
+22 PPGEQ

-38 TGQEGKEVITE
+38 TGEEGKEVIAE
-49 IEKNLPRLYTVLKA
+49 IEKNLSRLYTVLKA

-85 NPKITSGLSEAN
+85 NPRITSGLSEAN

-134 SKMVSSIID
+134 SKMVSSIMD

-148 LSKGEVH
+148 LSKGEIH

-170 IEQTPVQMGEESVR
+170 IEQAPVQMGEESVR

-231 TKLISELQKLFM
+231 TKLISELQKLFK

-354 PGNFEQVCVPL
+354 PANFEQVCVPL
-365 IQSTISVDSIA
+365 IQSTVSADSSP
-376 SPQGSSSRGSTSPG
+376 SPQGNSSRGSASPA
-390 LSPLTPGHKGASYP
+390 LSPLTPGHKGASPYGS
-404 ATPRMNQSSNIGG
+404 PRGNLSSNTGG
-417 MASIPSIQLLGLEM
+417 MAAIPSIQLLGLEM

-437 GPEVLNFAKQ
+437 GPEVLSFAKQ
-447 HKLVLSL
+447 HKIVLSL

-464 PSFFSKHANVLI
+464 PSFFSKYAHTLI
-476 TAVHDSFVAVGRD
+476 TAVHDSFVSVGKD

-502 ISLVKSVTESG
+502 ISLVKSVTEAG
-513 NKKERSGSEV
+513 NRKERSGSEV

-596 ADEKFFLNLETLV
+596 EDEKFFLNLETLV

-623 DSVLSVINQNA
+623 DSVLTVINQNA
-634 KQLANKEHL
+634 KQLVNKEHL
-643 WRMWSIIVTPL
+643 WRMWSMIVSPL
-654 TDRIH
+654 TDVIH

-686 HVFSAQ
+686 HIFSAQ
-692 TFPMATMKTLLKT
+692 TFPTGTMKALLKT
-705 WSELYRAFACCAAL
+705 WSELYRAFTRCAAL

-728 CEELCSKILCSVED
+728 CEELSSKIMCSLED
-742 ETLLD
+742 EALSD
-747 LLFLDRISQIIIVMV
+747 LLFLDRISHIIIVMV
-762 DCIDFSPYNI
+762 DCIDFSPYSK

-778 KSPQRS
+778 KSPQGS

-805 VRVIHSFH
+805 VRVIDSFQ
-813 TLTFK
+813 TLSLK
-818 ETYSDTL
+818 ETFSDTL
-825 LTIGNSVIS
+825 LAIGNSIIS
-834 MLSSIFGHISLPS
+834 MLSNVFGHISLPS

-858 PLALLYENAKLD
+858 PLALLYENSKLD
-870 EVPKVYNSLNNKL
+870 EAPKVYTSLNNKL
-883 EKLLGEIIAC
+883 EKLLGEIVAC
-893 LQYNYPGAYD
+893 LQFSYLGAYD
-903 SELLGQLSPLL
+903 SELLEHLSPLL
-914 CIVFLHKNKQI
+914 CITFLHKNKQI

-956 KQKILLL
+956 KEKILLL
-963 LPGLENVEMMDE
+963 LPGLENVEMMHE
-975 SSGPYS
+975 SSEPYS
-981 DATENSQLNVKISG
+981 ESTENSQLNVKISG
-995 MERKSSGKRDSFL
+995 MERKSSGKRDSIL
-1008 TQTKDKKE
+1008 AHTKDKKKKV
-1016 NMKLST
+1016 KLSA
-1022 KLKVGSS
+1022 KLKLESS
-1029 SPKLKS
+1029 SPKIKS
-1035 GNKLLEEEKSTDFVF
+1035 GKLLDEEKSTDFVF
-1050 IPPQGKEGKARILTE
+1050 IPPEGKETKARVLTE

-1082 NNLDV
+1082 NNLDA

-1098 QEESMESLTLTEKPK
+1098 QEESMESFTLTEKPK
-1113 EDAKIIKEEQME
+1113 EDAKIIKEEQTE
-1125 SAIFISQ
+1125 NTIFIPP
-1132 DAMENCGVDEHP
+1132 DAPGNSGIDEHSEN
-1144 GKASLPNDSGSVAE
+1144 AALPKCGGSVAE
-1158 TNSETLSAG
+1158 TNPETLITG
-1167 IDATKNMLISSKIMS
+1167 FDARKEALISSKIMS
-1182 AEYSSG
+1182 AESSSS
-1188 TETSLV
+1188 TETSV
-1194 VSNSSVSN
+1194 VSSSSVSN
-1202 ATVSGTPSQ
+1202 ATFSGTPPQ

-1224 YDGSEN
+1224 FDSSET
-1230 RPFSPSPLNSMSS
+1230 RPFSPSPLDNMSS

-1251 ENTAKTDM
+1251 DNTTNTDIP
-1259 LPKARKREVT
+1259 PKARKREVT
-1269 HSKSDS
+1269 NSKSDS
-1275 EKLVNGGKK
+1275 ENLANAGKK
-1284 SGRRWSKVEQSTN
+1284 SRRRWSKADQSVT

-1303 LRSEQEEHALENN
+1303 LTSEQEEHSSENN
-1316 PPDLLSQTECLSKHD
+1316 SPDLLSPTEHVSEND
-1331 HPSGATLEHE
+1331 GHPSEATLEHK
-1341 DKNPKP
+1341 DGDPKP
-1347 TVENASLEDSA
+1347 AVESASLEDLT

-1364 SINTES
+1364 GINMES
-1370 KENTPPVT
+1370 KEST
-1378 APADQIVNEE
+1378 ASVVAPTEQIVNED
-1388 SQSVVAPN
+1388 SQATALAPN
-1396 PKILRRSSRRRPEMV
+1396 PKTLRRSLRRRSEAG
-1411 ESSND
+1411 ESCSD
-1416 SQDKDNGQPKKER
+1416 SQERESGQQKKER
-1429 RKEEEKTVAKSP
+1429 RKEEEKIISKSP
-1441 LHIKDDK
+1441 LRIKDDK
-1448 LPKQKLSAESSLQ
+1448 LPMQKLTDESPIQ
-1461 ENVTEKGNSLH
+1461 ENLTEKGNTFPERTSG
-1472 EKTLEESSANAE
+1472 EPSVNAE
-1484 IDQNKRKPDHENINS
+1484 IDQNRRKPDLENVSS
-1499 EGGST
+1499 EGGGGT
-1504 QDNVDKSSEKPLRG
+1504 LDNIDKSSEKPLRG

-1528 QGLLSELSEPDS
+1528 QGLISGVENSESDS
-1540 SESKE
+1540 SEAKE

-1569 EDKMVE
+1569 EEKMAE
-1575 EECIKTAHEI
+1575 EEVKKTANQT

-1592 EAHVDAV
+1592 DVDKNAA
-1599 AQICEESANR
+1599 AQVCEKSTNNR
-1609 VILQESAG
+1609 VILQDSAG
-1617 SSDSLQVTDTPVAGE
+1617 SADSLQAPPTGE
-1632 DTSKTSKCVDNSFA
+1632 EKNKISKCVDSSFV
-1646 SPPVPESNLRTRNAT
+1646 SLSVPESNLRTRNAS
-1661 KRLYKRDTDSSLGE
+1661 KRLYKRDTDSNVRVSDSSL
-1675 CSKMETADISVPSEK
+1675 SPEK
-1690 WAQAVE
+1690 FTPVE

-1725 TGLKNTESFAIKSM
+1725 IGLKNTESYAIKSVEEKKTDLQVPEAAPETREASDHA
-1739 ETKTTQMQAPEAT
+1739 ETKLEGEQP
-1752 PATCEANEHAKTKLA
+1752 LG
-1767 DEHPS
+1767 
-1772 MNFHVGLEENGA
+1772 NFHLGLKEETCTT
-1784 AGDLVKSETGLAED
+1784 GDSVKSEAELED
-1798 RKKVPSEIGNT
+1798 PSLPSEIVT
-1809 KEKSHD
+1809 MKERTYDPDPCSEK
-1815 TDSSEIVS
+1815 DSA
-1823 EIQEPSNE
+1823 
-1831 KFTAEDPCLCDSKD
+1831 AEDPCLSECKD
-1845 ISQISS
+1845 IPQRQLSENREVDVS
-1851 LDNKVESPDAVLKRE
+1851 DA
-1866 SDIGDVGKACKVI
+1866 GKACEVI
-1879 TGSSS
+1879 AGSSP
-1884 EGGEAMELDGGNDS
+1884 EGVETMELNVRNDAFV
-1898 LGAAFSEKSAH
+1898 AAASEKSTQ
-1909 MDIPVDVA
+1909 MDVSVNVA
-1917 AEEDNKKDEFEAVT
+1917 TEEDNKKDECEAVT
-1931 AEVNAEGAATEGFN
+1931 TEVNVEGVATEDFN
-1945 SALSLCDHATPV
+1945 SSMDLSDTPIPV
-1957 SKSVESEHSARVDL
+1957 SKDVETEHPASG
-1971 EDGVQFDSARADLED
+1971 EIEGDSNE
-1986 GVQSG
+1986 
-1991 STRADL
+1991 
-1997 EDGVQSD
+1997 SD
-2004 STRADLE
+2004 S
-2011 DGVQSDS
+2011 
-2018 TRADPEIGVQSDS
+2018 
-2031 TKADLEDGVQSGCAR
+2031 
-2046 ADLEDGVQS
+2046 
-2055 GSTRADLEDGVQS
+2055 
-2068 DSTRVDLEHGVQS
+2068 
-2081 DSTRVD
+2081 
-2087 LEHGVQSDCGSCEEM
+2087 GSCEEM
-2102 NTETESSKAAVVA
+2102 NKEMGSHKAQMSTEIDSARVKETDIFASASK
-2115 QLKMEVGD
+2115 
-2123 TGEEDRG
+2123 
-2130 MIVSTSVSEET
+2130 SEEALI
-2141 PGGRRG
+2141 GR
-2147 VKTESFVCDTLEMS
+2147 VDVNTQSFVSDIEMS
-2161 SEEGTVCYKTE
+2161 SGERTVNCKTE
-2172 TNIELKLDE
+2172 TSIELKLDE
-2181 TKLSDNQNVVDNNVL
+2181 AKLSGNEATVENDTL
-2196 QEVCLTSEKVEELPQ
+2196 QEVCFTSEKVEKLPQ
-2211 SLTSEVTSELV
+2211 CLLLQVASELG
-2222 AESSNASPEKLR
+2222 AESNTTSPEKL
-2234 ELDPSLGSAN
+2234 ELDPFGSVS

-2272 RAHED
+2272 RSQED
-2277 EISSPVN
+2277 EISPVN

-2327 SPTSHSKHNT
+2327 SPTSHSKIT
-2337 TSAKGFLSPGSQSS
+2337 
-2351 KFKSSKK
+2351 
-2358 CLIAEMAKESMLSPT
+2358 EMAQESVLSPT
-2373 TESVYPALVN
+2373 DSVYPALVN

-2451 MKSRGLEEIPVF
+2451 MKSRGLEEIPIF

-2472 VESKPLSADEEKL
+2472 VESRTVSTDEERF

-2493 TVDTPLSKNLVAQI
+2493 TLDTPLSKNLVAQI

-2551 PVHENS
+2551 PAHENS